1 MPPSITRAPRID
13 PRVRWQIWTLFGTV
27 LLVMIGFG
35 IVLPILPF
43 LARRFGASSV
53 EMGLLI
59 TGWALAQFLAS
70 PAWGVLADRIGRK
83 PVLMVGL
90 AGYGVMFVAMA
101 LAPSYG
107 VLLVARVLGGLL
119 SSSVLP
125 SAQAIAADLTKPED
139 RGGVMGIL
147 GAAFGV
153 GFMVGPALGGTL
165 ATLGPQVPF
174 YFAAVAAALSLP
186 VVLRWVRE
194 PPADGRRLRTA
205 RPGIGNVSR
214 ALASSERPLYL
225 MAFAATFGG
234 SSLFSMLG
242 YYAMDRA
249 GASPSQ
255 VGAMF
260 TAFGLG
266 SVVTQ
271 AGLVGPISRR
281 WGEGRGI
288 MLGFGFGALG
298 FLSVSAAGSVPT
310 MTLAVGLTSVAM
322 ALIRPSLAALNSRL
336 TTTGFGTS
344 LGLQSAFDSLGRSLG
359 PLWAGGIYELAP
371 LAPFA
376 AAAGVYAIAAA
387 AAPGLPRPAEVPS
400 LPPPVIEPA
409 DPPAV

>member
-1 MPPSITRAPRID
+1 M
-13 PRVRWQIWTLFGTV
+13 LFGTV

-59 TGWALAQFLAS
+59 TGWALAQFLAA
-70 PAWGVLADRIGRK
+70 PVWGVLADRAGRK

-90 AGYGVMFVAMA
+90 VGYSVMFVAMA
-101 LAPSYG
+101 LAPSYA
-107 VLLVARVLGGLL
+107 VLLAARVLGGLL

-125 SAQAIAADLTKPED
+125 SAQAMAADLTRPQD
-139 RGGVMGIL
+139 RGSVMGML
-147 GAAFGV
+147 GAAFGT
-153 GFMVGPALGGTL
+153 GFMVGPALGGAL
-165 ATLGPQVPF
+165 ATVGPQAPF
-174 YFAAVAAALSLP
+174 YFAAAAAALSVP

-194 PPADGRRLRTA
+194 PPADDRKLRTA
-205 RPGIGNVSR
+205 RPGMGNVAR
-214 ALASSERPLYL
+214 ALASNERPLYL

-266 SVVTQ
+266 SVFTQ
-271 AGLVGPISRR
+271 AGLVGPIARR
-281 WGEGRGI
+281 WGEARGI

-298 FLSVSAAGSVPT
+298 FLSVSTTGSVPS

-359 PLWAGGIYELAP
+359 PLWAGGIYEVAP
-371 LAPFA
+371 FAPFA

-387 AAPGLPRPAEVPS
+387 AALSLPRPAGAVLTGPS
-400 LPPPVIEPA
+400 AIGSV
-409 DPPAV
+409 DPPAP